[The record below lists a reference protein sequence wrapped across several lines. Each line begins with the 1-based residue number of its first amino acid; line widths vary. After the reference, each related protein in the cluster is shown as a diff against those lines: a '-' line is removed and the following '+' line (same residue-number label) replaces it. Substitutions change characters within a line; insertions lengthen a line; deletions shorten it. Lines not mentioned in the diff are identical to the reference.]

1 MSRIPVLQF
10 ATEFRIGGTERHI
23 VDLLRGLDASRFAL
37 QLACLR
43 RSGELLD
50 EIDSLGVPV
59 EEYRIRGLF
68 GLGTLRDQG
77 RLVRQLRDHR
87 IQLVHTYGFYPNV
100 FALPAAYLASTPA
113 RVASVRDL
121 GDLWTSWQR
130 RVQKLACRLAHRV
143 VVNAEAVR
151 QRLISDGYPR
161 ERIRVIKN
169 GIDLARFDANRRTG
183 GLRRELGLGAGV
195 PLVGVLSRLN
205 PKKGVGVFVEAA
217 AQLAAAFPE
226 AVFLV
231 VWDGGSR
238 RELEGLTGRLGLGSR
253 VRFTGFRRD
262 VPAILSEMA
271 VCVLP
276 SLTEALPNV
285 LLEAMAAGVPV
296 VATRVGG
303 NEEVVAHGITG
314 LLVPPG
320 KAEPLASALRVL
332 LENPGRAS
340 EFGRAGRQRVRE
352 LFSFER
358 MIRETESLYEEL
370 LEEVAHRKA
379 FGRPGVRVEGSW
391 S

>member
-121 GDLWTSWQR
+121 GDLWTSRQR

-231 VWDGGSR
+231 VGDGGSR

-276 SLTEALPNV
+276 S
-285 LLEAMAAGVPV
+285 PV

-320 KAEPLASALRVL
+320 KAEPLANALRAL

-358 MIRETESLYEEL
+358 MIRETESLYDEL

-379 FGRPGVRVEGSW
+379 FGRPVVRVEGSW

>member
-1 MSRIPVLQF
+1 
-10 ATEFRIGGTERHI
+10 
-23 VDLLRGLDASRFAL
+23 
-37 QLACLR
+37 
-43 RSGELLD
+43 
-50 EIDSLGVPV
+50 
-59 EEYRIRGLF
+59 
-68 GLGTLRDQG
+68 
-77 RLVRQLRDHR
+77 
-87 IQLVHTYGFYPNV
+87 
-100 FALPAAYLASTPA
+100 
-113 RVASVRDL
+113 
-121 GDLWTSWQR
+121 
-130 RVQKLACRLAHRV
+130 
-143 VVNAEAVR
+143 
-151 QRLISDGYPR
+151 
-161 ERIRVIKN
+161 
-169 GIDLARFDANRRTG
+169 FDANRRTG

-231 VWDGGSR
+231 VGDGGSR

-303 NEEVVAHGITG
+303 NEEVVAQGITG

-320 KAEPLASALRVL
+320 KAEPLANALRAL

-352 LFSFER
+352 LFSFE
-358 MIRETESLYEEL
+358 
-370 LEEVAHRKA
+370 
-379 FGRPGVRVEGSW
+379 
-391 S
+391 